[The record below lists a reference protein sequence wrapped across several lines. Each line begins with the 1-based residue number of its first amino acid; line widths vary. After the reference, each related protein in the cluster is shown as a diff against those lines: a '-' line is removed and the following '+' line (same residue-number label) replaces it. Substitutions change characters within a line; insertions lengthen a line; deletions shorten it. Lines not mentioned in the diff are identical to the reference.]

1 MALLSTESVS
11 KNFGGLQALTEV
23 SLNIEKGEIMA
34 LIGPNGAGK
43 TTIFNIINGIDKLS
57 GGRIFFNGERIDS
70 LPPYEITK
78 MGIARTFQIVRLF
91 KGVSVLEN
99 VMIGRHTRTKA
110 GTLQILGRLSSSRS
124 EELATQEYAMRML
137 HFVNLDDRANEL
149 AGNLPHGQQ
158 RLVELARALASEP
171 SLLLL
176 DEPSGGLNPHEVLML
191 EKILKSIQN
200 MGITIFLIEHDMRLV
215 MSISDKVAVL
225 NYGKKIAEGH
235 PKIVSKNPAV
245 IEAYLGKESMDAL
258 A

>member
-11 KNFGGLQALTEV
+11 KNFGGLQALSEV

-43 TTIFNIINGIDKLS
+43 TTIFNIISGIDKLNA
-57 GGRIFFNGERIDS
+57 GRIFFNGERIDS

-78 MGIARTFQIVRLF
+78 KGIARTFQIVRLF

-110 GTLQILGRLSSSRS
+110 GTLQIIGRFPSSRS
-124 EELATQEYAMRML
+124 EELATREYAMRML
-137 HFVNLDDRANEL
+137 RFVNLDDRANEL
-149 AGNLPHGQQ
+149 AGTLPHGQQ
-158 RLVELARALASEP
+158 RLVELARALAIEP

-176 DEPSGGLNPHEVLML
+176 DEPCGGLNPHEVMML
-191 EKILKSIQN
+191 GKILKSIQN

-225 NYGKKIAEGH
+225 NYGRKIAEGH
-235 PKIVSKNPAV
+235 PKIVSRNPAV
-245 IEAYLGKESMDAL
+245 VEAYLGKESINAL